1 MGGDARDGEEQM
13 GWSPISPSRTD
24 QTPSRGGGGP
34 DTHAWH
40 SVGGRAGGA
49 PQGRYGPRGP
59 GMMSGGVRAGGQAG
73 PGASGTQE
81 DVETA
86 EGSKERP

>member
-1 MGGDARDGEEQM
+1 MV
-13 GWSPISPSRTD
+13 TD
-24 QTPSRGGGGP
+24 QSFTHRPDAVSWGGGP